1 MLLRCFFAGYILKKM
16 KIDLHVHTQ
25 EISPCGK
32 MPLTE
37 VIDRYRSA
45 GYDLIVITN
54 HFSRKAAEAKGLSP
68 AEFHRAFY
76 ETVTAAQEYGKKSG
90 LRILGA
96 HELRFDSAANDYLV
110 FGMTETQC
118 RDAEKTFA
126 MTPAEFSSFARKN
139 DILFYQAH
147 PFRDGM
153 TVIEPSLLSGIEVLN
168 THPRHDSRNDI
179 ALAWA
184 EKYGLKKIAGSD
196 CHRPEDVAGCA
207 ILTDFDVKN
216 MDDLVHVLKNNLFT
230 IWEKK

>member
-32 MPLTE
+32 MPFNE

-110 FGMTETQC
+110 FGMTEEHYRNYREICAMSPKQFSAFA
-118 RDAEKTFA
+118 AE
-126 MTPAEFSSFARKN
+126 EGL
-139 DILFYQAH
+139 LFYQAH
-147 PFRDGM
+147 PFRNDIKI
-153 TVIEPSLLSGIEVLN
+153 TDPNLLFGIEVQN

-179 ALAWA
+179 AMAWA
-184 EKYGLKKIAGSD
+184 EKFNLHKIAGSD
-196 CHRPEDVAGCA
+196 CHQLEDVGTSA
-207 ILTDFDVKN
+207 IITDYKVETPA
-216 MDDLVHVLKNNLFT
+216 DLMHILKNDLYE
-230 IWEKK
+230 IV